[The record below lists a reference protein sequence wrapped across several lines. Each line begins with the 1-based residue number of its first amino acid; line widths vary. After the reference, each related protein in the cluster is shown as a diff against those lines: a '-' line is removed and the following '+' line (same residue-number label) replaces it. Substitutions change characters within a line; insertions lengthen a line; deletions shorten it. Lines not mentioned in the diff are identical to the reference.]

1 MGNPTGPMPQDLLGV
16 LPLLLILEDEVLA
29 KKSSKRIQS
38 NGRKKWIVTILFW
51 SIVISSSIS
60 LISNVVLK
68 GVNII
73 IACIVLALIIIIG
86 VIFDIIGIA
95 FTAADET
102 PFHAM
107 ASKKIKGAKTAIKL
121 IRNADKVSSFC
132 NDVIGDVCGIVSGSA
147 GAIIVVKLLDRF
159 QSLNSAVMGVVVGTL
174 IASATISFKSTGKS
188 YAIKN
193 SYNIVRRVSRILYV
207 IVKDR

>member
-38 NGRKKWIVTILFW
+38 NGRKKWIFTILFW